1 MFAFG
6 NAPLRRLLVVFPRVR
21 DGGPIVRN
29 VLLISNYN
37 TDLRPYNGVCYEF
50 LNTVAGMEK
59 ATILAPGAYRH
70 AVPLLDRIGAA
81 QRYHEAIASALHVLH
96 ARRHGPLMQ
105 RAEVEGEYD
114 LCLFMCQ
121 FLRDIPAV
129 ERIRGWRERSRFAA
143 AFLLEGWTSEFARSR
158 DSLRLLDR
166 FDHVFVLNASAIP
179 EMRRYTS
186 TPISFLPTAADC
198 IAASPVPEAPA
209 RVVDILSLGR
219 RLPAVH
225 EALGAFAEQNGLY
238 YAYDIWC
245 DMRAMD
251 WDEVRK
257 SNAALIK
264 RSRYFVAWA
273 PCQLNEM
280 KRSVIGPD
288 HALSTRYFEAAA
300 GGAVILGS
308 RPACPEFDTLFDWPD
323 AVVGLAPDG
332 RDAAEHLDAFE
343 ADPGRWAAASR
354 ANVVNALRRH
364 DWSYRWDS
372 ILAAAGLERTPGH
385 EGRVAE
391 LDRRARAIEFKGSPR
406 AKLNV
411 VEA

>member
-1 MFAFG
+1 M
-6 NAPLRRLLVVFPRVR
+6 
-21 DGGPIVRN
+21 RN

-50 LNTVAGMEK
+50 LNAVAAMEE

-70 AVPLLDRIGAA
+70 TMPWLDRIGAA
-81 QRYHEAIASALHVLH
+81 QRYNDAIASALHVLH

-114 LCLFMCQ
+114 LGLFMCQ
-121 FLRDIPAV
+121 FVRDIPAV

-143 AFLLEGWTSEFARSR
+143 AFLLEGWTSEFARNR
-158 DSLRLLDR
+158 EALRLLDR
-166 FDHVFVLNASAIP
+166 FDHVFVLNASAVP
-179 EMRRYTS
+179 AMRRYTS

-219 RLPAVH
+219 RLPTVH
-225 EALGAFAEQNGLY
+225 EALTNFAAQNGLY

-245 DMRAMD
+245 GMHAMD
-251 WDEVRK
+251 WNEVRE

-273 PCQLNEM
+273 PSQFNEL

-323 AVVGLAPDG
+323 AVVELAPDG
-332 RDAAEHLDAFE
+332 SDTAENLDAFE
-343 ADPGRWAAASR
+343 ADPRRWTAASR

-364 DWSYRWDS
+364 DWAYRWDS
-372 ILAAAGLERTPGH
+372 ILDAAGLRRTLRH
-385 EGRVAE
+385 EERVAE
-391 LDRRARAIEFKGSPR
+391 LERRARAVERKDSPR